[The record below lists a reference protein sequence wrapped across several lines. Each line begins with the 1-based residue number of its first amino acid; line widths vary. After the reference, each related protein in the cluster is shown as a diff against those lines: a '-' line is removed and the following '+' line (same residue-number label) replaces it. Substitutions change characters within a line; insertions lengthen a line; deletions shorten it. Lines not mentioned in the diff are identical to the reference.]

1 MQSDI
6 KTIKKHFQK
15 SIDKYTDNA
24 AAQKYTADILI
35 NELPKTDYDNILEI
49 GAGAGILTSY
59 ASNKLKWNNYYANDL
74 VEKSEIFVKK
84 YIKDT
89 KFFAG
94 DFRKIKFNK
103 KFDLIISN
111 AVFQWFENT
120 DKILDKCKNLLT
132 KDGVLAFS
140 TFSPDNFKEIR
151 ELTGLSLKY
160 KSLEELK
167 NSTEKDFSIINIK
180 QSEYVM
186 KFDNPLKILAHM
198 KNTGVNSLTETRL
211 GIKEVKTFCDNYKD
225 KFPDL
230 TLTYSPIIV
239 IAKLK

>member
-1 MQSDI
+1 MQSDTKI
-6 KTIKKHFQK
+6 IKKHFQK
-15 SIDKYTDNA
+15 SIDKYADNA
-24 AAQKYTADILI
+24 DAQKYTADILI
-35 NELPKTDYDNILEI
+35 KELPVTDFDNILEI
-49 GAGAGILTSY
+49 GAGAGILTY
-59 ASNKLKWNNYYANDL
+59 FAANTLKWNNYYANDL

-132 KDGVLAFS
+132 KDGLLAFS
-140 TFSPDNFKEIR
+140 TFTPNNFKEIR
-151 ELTGLSLKY
+151 ELTGLSLNY
-160 KSLEELK
+160 KSADDIK
-167 NSTEKDFSIINIK
+167 NVIEKDFDLISIK
-180 QSEYVM
+180 SSEFIM
-186 KFDNPLKILAHM
+186 NFDNPLKILAHM
-198 KNTGVNSLTETRL
+198 KNTGVNSLTETHW
-211 GIKEVKTFCDNYKD
+211 GIKEVKNFCDKYSE

-239 IAKLK
+239 VAKIK

>member
-59 ASNKLKWNNYYANDL
+59 ASNKLKWENYYTNDL

-198 KNTGVNSLTETRL
+198 KNTGVNSLTETRW